1 MKQWYRLLAAGLALA
16 LLTGCAGGAAP
27 SGQEFLLCLHF
38 PYKICLGLLD
48 LK

>member
-27 SGQEFLLCLHF
+27 SGQAAQPMRRQGRGSSLRD
-38 PYKICLGLLD
+38 GR
-48 LK
+48 